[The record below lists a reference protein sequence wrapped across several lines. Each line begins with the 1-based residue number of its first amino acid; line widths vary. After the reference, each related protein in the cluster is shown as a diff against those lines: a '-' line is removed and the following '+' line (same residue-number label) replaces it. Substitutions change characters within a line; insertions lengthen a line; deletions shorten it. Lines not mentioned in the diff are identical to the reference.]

1 MNELRKGARV
11 DVPAGRYTVAL
22 DSASDGLVDAAAVLL
37 ADTGKVRSDDDFIFF
52 NQPVGPGVV
61 ISSGH
66 VVDVDLNLV
75 PADISRVVITGS
87 TEAQGVS
94 FGAVEELSISVSGAS
109 SFVFGPDAL
118 STETVLQTVAFYRR
132 GDRWRIDAIGQGYQD
147 GLAAFATDHGITV
160 DEPEPEPADAPA
172 PPPAQP
178 APTPAVASAPVNM
191 AKVRISMTKESA
203 SKTATID
210 LRKSQGDPAWVLTVG
225 LEWDG
230 RGAKYTPSGDVTS
243 YGTGD
248 LDVYFFVRNELT
260 NEYVV
265 ISGDPGRHGSL
276 DAWPNVKHF
285 GDSKGPGRGKPA
297 VEQVQVLP
305 QENGQMAVSVY
316 QSVDNGLGALNT
328 FGNPRVAVR
337 YGRRGRNGLPGPD
350 ADEILVHVGNNKNAF
365 WATIAMIDVENGI
378 LTVEGETRYS
388 RAFSEAMPGIDSAGK
403 WVRAPK
409 GGPRGRSKKRNKGQG
424 LSHYSGRCV

>member
-1 MNELRKGARV
+1 MLNELIKGARV
-11 DVPAGRYTVAL
+11 DVPAGRYTVAI
-22 DSASDGLVDAAAVLL
+22 DSSSDGLVDAAAVLL
-37 ADTGKVRSDDDFIFF
+37 AGSGKVRCDDDFIFF
-52 NQPVGPGVV
+52 NQPTGPGVA
-61 ISSGH
+61 ITAGH
-66 VVDVDLNLV
+66 VVEVDLNLI
-75 PADISRVVITGS
+75 PADISRVLITGS
-87 TEAQGVS
+87 TESQGVS
-94 FGAVEELSISVSGAS
+94 FGAVEGLSIRVSGAS
-109 SFVFGPDAL
+109 PFVFSPDAL
-118 STETVLQTVAFYRR
+118 TTETVLQTVAFYRR
-132 GDRWRIDAIGQGYQD
+132 GDGWRIDAIGQGYQD
-147 GLAAFATDHGITV
+147 GLAAFATDHGISV
-160 DEPEPEPADAPA
+160 DEPAGDSTVPAAA
-172 PPPAQP
+172 
-178 APTPAVASAPVNM
+178 TPARSSAPVNM
-191 AKVRISMTKESA
+191 EKVRISMTKESA

-210 LRKSQGDPAWVLTVG
+210 LRKSQGDPEWVLTVG

-230 RGAKYTPSGDVTS
+230 RGAKYGKSGNVTS

-248 LDVYFFVRNELT
+248 LDVYFFVRNEQT
-260 NEYVV
+260 NDYVV
-265 ISGDPGRHGSL
+265 ISGDRGRHGSL

-337 YGRRGRNGLPGPD
+337 YGRRGRSGLPGPD

-388 RAFSEAMPGIDSAGK
+388 RAFSEAMPGIDSKGK

-409 GGPRGRSKKRNKGQG
+409 GGPHGQSKKRNKGQG
-424 LSHYSGRCV
+424 LSHYFGRCV

>member
-1 MNELRKGARV
+1 MNELMKGARV

-37 ADTGKVRSDDDFIFF
+37 AVSGRVRSDDDFVFF
-52 NQPVGPGVV
+52 NQPVGPGVE
-61 ISSGH
+61 ISAGH
-66 VVDVDLNLV
+66 VVEVDLNRV
-75 PADISRVVITGS
+75 PADISRVLITGS

-94 FGAVEELSISVSGAS
+94 FGAVMGLSIRVSGSS
-109 SFVFGPDAL
+109 SFVFCPEAL
-118 STETVLQTVAFYRR
+118 TTETVLQTVAFYRR
-132 GDRWRIDAIGQGYQD
+132 GDGWRIDAIGQGYQD
-147 GLAAFATDHGITV
+147 GLAAFATDHGISV
-160 DEPEPEPADAPA
+160 DEPELVESPASPAPA
-172 PPPAQP
+172 P
-178 APTPAVASAPVNM
+178 APSAGSPVSM
-191 AKVRISMTKESA
+191 EKVRISMTKESA
-203 SKTATID
+203 SRTATID
-210 LRKSQGDPAWVLTVG
+210 LRKSQGDPDWVLTVG

-230 RGAKYTPSGDVTS
+230 RGAKYGKSGKVTS

-248 LDVYFFVRNELT
+248 LDVYFFVRNEQT
-260 NEYVV
+260 NDYVV

-337 YGRRGRNGLPGPD
+337 YGRRGRKGLPGPD

-378 LTVEGETRYS
+378 LTVEGETQYS
-388 RAFSEAMPGIDSAGK
+388 RAFSEAMPGIDSNGK

-409 GGPRGRSKKRNKGQG
+409 GGPRGQSKKRNKGQG
-424 LSHYSGRCV
+424 LSHYRGRCV